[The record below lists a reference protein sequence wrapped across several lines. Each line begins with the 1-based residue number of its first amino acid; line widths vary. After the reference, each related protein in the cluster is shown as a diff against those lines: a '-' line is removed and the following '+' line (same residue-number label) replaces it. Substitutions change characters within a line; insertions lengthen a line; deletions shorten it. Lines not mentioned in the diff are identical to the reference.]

1 MKSTLRRF
9 SSQSLYEDRRRLR
22 CGTHRGL
29 DGQFALRRFLPNCK
43 VGTVLPSK
51 FHPARDAAAALGA
64 GLLFA
69 WLAWLASRGAP
80 PGFDTAGRDAGPAL
94 RRPWLTLGKKA
105 ASPTCGGWGAWPG
118 G

>member
-1 MKSTLRRF
+1 MKRTLRRF

-22 CGTHRGL
+22 CGIGRGL

-51 FHPARDAAAALGA
+51 FHPARDAAVALGA

-69 WLAWLASRGAP
+69 WLAWLASRSAP
-80 PGFDTAGRDAGPAL
+80 PGFDTAGRDAAPRVG
-94 RRPWLTLGKKA
+94 RPRVT
-105 ASPTCGGWGAWPG
+105 
-118 G
+118 